1 MAEFLTR
8 NLKMAISATPESSYN
23 TIKVGAAD
31 TYLGMLTTGRAFYVP
46 DKEKVDDTG
55 KIGTGREFPTEQRS
69 TYVTVPSLEITEELN
84 VDMAALL
91 LRRAMGGADVV
102 SAVTTTRA
110 TPGNP
115 SVAIAPASTINDHTW
130 GLDLVNRQLPSSS
143 MLWAIPNSGADYI
156 WGGVVVE
163 SYAISQ
169 TNSDVPTITVG
180 LVGSGMFKR
189 LSRLTA
195 NGQAVVNGTN
205 PYTGPYPN
213 TPAAPA
219 LYPPIFPMP
228 TAQRYMIGAES
239 ELLFTPT
246 AGVEY
251 SVTGSG
257 QRMKAFS
264 ATLTNNHR
272 TDDRRPGDPRV
283 ESAQPRAGHYVNRM
297 NHGDRTIGGD
307 MTVMLDETLSEFYNA
322 YNDTVLESF
331 TYRAKGAYL
340 GATAPSTES
349 NAQSEFEIIFPK
361 AYLRGVA
368 GTDDAGDAVLTMSI
382 FPVDNGTT
390 GPMIARVRNNSATAI
405 N

>member
-8 NLKMAISATPESSYN
+8 NLKMAISATPEATYN
-23 TIKVGAAD
+23 QIKSGTAD

-69 TYVTVPSLEITEELN
+69 TYVSVPSLELSEELN
-84 VDMAALL
+84 VDVAALL

-102 SAVTTTRA
+102 TAVTNTRA
-110 TPGNP
+110 VPGNP
-115 SVAIAPASTINDHTW
+115 SVAVAPASTINDHTW
-130 GLDLVNRQLPSSS
+130 GLDMVNRQLPSSS
-143 MLWAIPNSGADYI
+143 MLWGIPGSGADYI

-163 SYAISQ
+163 SYAIAQ

-195 NGQAVVNGTN
+195 NGQPAVNGSN
-205 PYTGPYPN
+205 PYIGPYAGGAG
-213 TPAAPA
+213 TE
-219 LYPPIFPMP
+219 YPPTFPFP

-239 ELLFTPT
+239 ELLFTPEGG
-246 AGVEY
+246 AAY

-257 QRMKAFS
+257 QRMKSFS

-272 TDDRRPGDPRV
+272 TDDRRPGDPRI
-283 ESAQPRAGHYVNRM
+283 EAAQPRSGHYVMRM

-307 MTVMLDETLSEFYNA
+307 MSIMLDESLSEFYYA
-322 YNDTVLESF
+322 YNDTVLEAF

-340 GATAPSTES
+340 GATAPNTES
-349 NAQSEFEIIFPK
+349 NAQSEFEVTFPK

-368 GTDDAGDAVLTMSI
+368 GTDDAGDAVLTMAV
-382 FPVDNGTT
+382 FPIDNGTT
-390 GPMIARVRNNSATAI
+390 GPMVARVRNNSATI
-405 N
+405 IS

>member
-8 NLKMAISATPESSYN
+8 NLKMAISATPEATYN
-23 TIKVGAAD
+23 GIKTGAAD
-31 TYLGMLTTGRAFYVP
+31 TYLGMLTTGRAYYVP

-69 TYVTVPSLEITEELN
+69 TYVAVPSLEISEELN
-84 VDMAALL
+84 VDIAALL
-91 LRRAMGGADVV
+91 LRRAMGSADVV
-102 SAVTTTRA
+102 TAVTNTRA

-115 SVAIAPASTINDHTW
+115 SVAITPASTINDHTW
-130 GLDLVNRQLPSSS
+130 GLDMTNRQLPSSS
-143 MLWAIPNSGADYI
+143 MLWGIVGSGADYL

-180 LVGSGMFKR
+180 FVGSGMFKR

-195 NGQAVVNGTN
+195 NGQPVVNGTN
-205 PYTGPYPN
+205 AYTGPYPN
-213 TPAAPA
+213 TAAAPN

-239 ELLFTPT
+239 ELLFTP
-246 AGVEY
+246 AGGAEY

-257 QRMKAFS
+257 QRMKSFS

-283 ESAQPRAGHYVNRM
+283 ESAQPRSGHYVMRM
-297 NHGDRTIGGD
+297 NHGDRTVAGD
-307 MTVMLDETLSEFYNA
+307 MSIMLDETLAEFYYA
-322 YNDTVLESF
+322 YNDTVLDAF

-340 GATAPSTES
+340 GSSTPGTES
-349 NAQSEFEIIFPK
+349 NAQSEFEITFPK

-382 FPVDNGTT
+382 FPIDNGTT
-390 GPMIARVRNNSATAI
+390 GPMIARVRNNSTTAI